1 MPRPEASLPRD
12 RVGTVRPGVRDASMS
27 PMALDRISVVIPPVG
42 RWREQ
47 ERWYRWAE
55 HVGYDVVY
63 TYDHLT
69 HATAEG
75 QWLSEAFTTLTAA
88 AAVTER
94 IRLGTL
100 VASAVFRTPVTL
112 ARVAMTVQDISD
124 GRLVIGLGMGAPTC
138 ALADHGRQDPVREMS
153 ARFADVVRG
162 YGAVLDGATQWQGEA
177 LAFSGLG
184 TTAMPEG
191 VPRPELLLAAHGPRA
206 LALAAAHADTWNTY
220 GGPGST
226 ALDPEAYWALLAE
239 QTAGFAGAC
248 EKAGREP
255 GTVRRSLL
263 LGFGRVRPTA
273 SADEYVAA
281 AERAEQLGFS
291 ELVVYA
297 PESPAGMGSDPAVHE
312 RALARLR

>member
-1 MPRPEASLPRD
+1 MRRS
-12 RVGTVRPGVRDASMS
+12 VRDASMS

-55 HVGYDVVY
+55 QIGYDVVY

-75 QWLSEAFTTLTAA
+75 EWLSEAFTTLTAA
-88 AAVTER
+88 SAVTER

-112 ARVAMTVQDISD
+112 ARVAMTVQDVSG
-124 GRLVIGLGMGAPTC
+124 GRLVLGLGMGAPTC
-138 ALADHGRQDPVREMS
+138 ALADHGRQDPLREMS

-162 YGAVLDGATQWQGEA
+162 YGAVLDGATQWDGET
-177 LAFSGLG
+177 LSFSGLG

-191 VPRPELLLAAHGPRA
+191 ATRPELLLAAHGPRA
-206 LALAAAHADTWNTY
+206 LALAAAQADTWNTY

-226 ALDPEAYWALLAE
+226 ALDPDDYWALLAE
-239 QTAGFAGAC
+239 QAAGFSRAC
-248 EKAGREP
+248 DVAGREP
-255 GTVRRSLL
+255 GAVRRSLL
-263 LGFGRVRPTA
+263 LGFGRVRPTR

-281 AERAEQLGFS
+281 AERAEQLGFR

-297 PESPAGMGSDPAVHE
+297 PESPAGMDSDPAVHE

>member
-1 MPRPEASLPRD
+1 MPRPAASLPRD
-12 RVGTVRPGVRDASMS
+12 AIGTMRLSLGSATMS
-27 PMALDRISVVIPPVG
+27 PMALDRISLVIPPVG
-42 RWREQ
+42 PWRAQ

-55 HVGYDVVY
+55 DVGYDVVY

-94 IRLGTL
+94 VRLGTL

-112 ARVAMTVQDISD
+112 ARVAMTVQDVSG
-124 GRLVIGLGMGAPTC
+124 GRLVLGLGMGAPTC
-138 ALADHGRQDPVREMS
+138 AMADHGHQDPVREMS

-162 YGAVLDGATQWQGEA
+162 YGAVLDGATEWQGETLSFA
-177 LAFSGLG
+177 GLG

-191 VPRPELLLAAHGPRA
+191 VTRPELLLAAHGPRA

-226 ALDPEAYWALLAE
+226 ALDPEDYWSLLAE
-239 QTAGFAGAC
+239 QAAGFADAC
-248 EKAGREP
+248 ATAGREP
-255 GTVRRSLL
+255 GAVRRSLL
-263 LGFGRVRPTA
+263 LGFGKVRPTT
-273 SADEYVAA
+273 SAGEFVAA
-281 AERAEQLGFS
+281 AERAEHLGFG

-297 PESPAGMGSDPAVHE
+297 PDSPAGMGSDPAVHE
-312 RALARLR
+312 RALSRLR